1 MLDLN
6 DIQKNEDN
14 SLAEPLRLA
23 EVIRTACIQAA
34 LAGYED
40 ASLSGLCHEGAWERA
55 IDAIRE
61 LKLETL
67 IQLTGKEETINTWA
81 EDPEL

>member
-1 MLDLN
+1 MHDVTN
-6 DIQKNEDN
+6 PQKEIDF
-14 SLAEPLRLA
+14 LAEQRRLA
-23 EVIRTACIQAA
+23 EAVRAACIRAA

-61 LKLETL
+61 LKLEAV
-67 IQLTGKEETINTWA
+67 IQGVGTRSEE
-81 EDPEL
+81 